1 MITIL
6 NLQNESDPNQGL
18 IDSILPEDAKEFL
31 SKLITRFD
39 KDVCDLLCSRQ
50 KTKIEY
56 NVSGKLPSFKQSAAT
71 EDKSWRIARVPPR
84 LRQRHLDVG
93 DVSPSDGDKL
103 RRALRADVDGIQV
116 DFDDGHCPSWRNQLR
131 GWENV
136 KNFVSG
142 NMKGKTYWQSL
153 IINH

>member
-6 NLQNESDPNQGL
+6 NLQNESGSNQGL
-18 IDSILPEDAKEFL
+18 VDSIFTEDAKEFL

-39 KDVCDLLCSRQ
+39 KDVSDLLCNRQ

-56 NVSGKLPSFKQSAAT
+56 NVSGKLPSFKQTEAS
-71 EDKSWRIARVPPR
+71 EDKSWRIAPVPPR

-93 DVSPSDGDKL
+93 DVSPADGDKL

-116 DFDDGHCPSWRNQLR
+116 DFDDGHCPSWSNQLR
-131 GWENV
+131 GWNNV
-136 KNFVSG
+136 KNFVAG
-142 NMKGKTYWQSL
+142 KMKGLT
-153 IINH
+153 

>member
-6 NLQNESDPNQGL
+6 NLQKESDPNQES
-18 IDSILPEDAKEFL
+18 IDSIFTEDAKEFL

-56 NVSGKLPSFKQSAAT
+56 NVSGKLPSFKQTAAT
-71 EDKSWRIARVPPR
+71 EDKSWRIARVPLR

-93 DVSPSDGDKL
+93 DVSPADGDKL

-116 DFDDGHCPSWRNQLR
+116 DFDDGHCPSWGNQLR
-131 GWENV
+131 GWENI
-136 KNFVSG
+136 KTFVAG
-142 NMKGKTYWQSL
+142 DMKGS
-153 IINH
+153 IC